1 MYTTFVEIRKI
12 RTLLWTAAAAD
23 FAVCDCLD
31 LLQKHMTKARVKR
44 AKEANPEATKT
55 LINRF

>member
-1 MYTTFVEIRKI
+1 M
-12 RTLLWTAAAAD
+12 LWTAAAAD